1 MSTQGELT
9 YFALN
14 SVPSQLKKCKFVT
27 TQFLLI
33 VLMFRWDFS
42 LDIWAAAACDAECW
56 SCHNW
61 NCNQIF
67 WPNHAQMKAL
77 STRIIKVR
85 NLWRKEHRA
94 GKTREQQHNEVRVMK
109 ENERWARETSIQ
121 KTRKWCLRE
130 RRLRQTHLLLDL
142 HLEGLGDVFWVSPLI
157 NL

>member
-27 TQFLLI
+27 TQFLFI

-85 NLWRKEHRA
+85 NFWRKDERA
-94 GKTREQQHNEVRVMK
+94 AAQWGSSHEREWEISERDIHTKDKKMMLKRTKTETNTPPPPPRSASWGF
-109 ENERWARETSIQ
+109 RW
-121 KTRKWCLRE
+121 CF
-130 RRLRQTHLLLDL
+130 
-142 HLEGLGDVFWVSPLI
+142 LGFPS
-157 NL
+157 N